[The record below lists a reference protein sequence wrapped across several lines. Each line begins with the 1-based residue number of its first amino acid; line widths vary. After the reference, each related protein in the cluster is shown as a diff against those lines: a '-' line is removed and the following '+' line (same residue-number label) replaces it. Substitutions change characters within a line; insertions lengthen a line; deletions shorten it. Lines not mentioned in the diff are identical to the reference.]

1 MAFATLVLAT
11 AADADVQGPVETVHA
26 CIKTCVPA
34 KTVTHTVEPNSSSRR
49 KHTMFLTCAKTM
61 SAVAVAVLFSLVA
74 MDGATAEGGCGP
86 GFHRNEFGRCRADA
100 PGCYRWNI
108 SSLSCTCRFQ
118 CAVELWNTAKLWDR
132 NSFIQ
137 NKPLRDAC
145 VEKCVAAKT
154 AAQH

>member
-1 MAFATLVLAT
+1 MHKYAAPTALVIALNITTLV
-11 AADADVQGPVETVHA
+11 
-26 CIKTCVPA
+26 PA
-34 KTVTHTVEPNSSSRR
+34 VEPNSSSRR
-49 KHTMFLTCAKTM
+49 KHMMFPTCAKTM

-86 GFHRNEFGRCRADA
+86 GFHRNEFGQCRPNPVAI
-100 PGCYRWNI
+100 Y
-108 SSLSCTCRFQ
+108 CRSGTLACACASQ